1 LDGKKVVELG
11 PNGEKRFGY
20 VYVNGIRLAKQYL
33 SSGSSTVEWH
43 HTNPGLNS
51 WVTTAAERVPNRQQ
65 LDPDNAEVGSEDPW
79 AGTVQLEQ
87 PTYEKIKE
95 DEPLYIEGG
104 DPFDYVSG
112 YTLDGLPM
120 TRSQLNRILG
130 RQGPTR
136 LLLFDVYRVP
146 WELQGV
152 QSEWT
157 RSEYY
162 SHTFGILVP
171 EIPQNARRMS
181 KEEVKSFMD
190 DISQF
195 LSDNPQC
202 EAALKGVL
210 MELKKSTGHDAG
222 TIRDIIE
229 QFNKYGIVYDGGS
242 GGSNSVGTGIAGVL
256 AVGFSAYPTKTGSIL
271 TMIGEMIH
279 WAGMLPDLDW
289 AHSNKFPF
297 PDYERIGMPN
307 HFSDPIL
314 ASVGNQLGYVMTVE
328 QYRKTYS
335 EFSQRDIQRWDSD
348 FAASTLA
355 HGAIDNACLKEKNK
369 LLPKY
374 ANP

>member
-1 LDGKKVVELG
+1 
-11 PNGEKRFGY
+11 
-20 VYVNGIRLAKQYL
+20 
-33 SSGSSTVEWH
+33 
-43 HTNPGLNS
+43 
-51 WVTTAAERVPNRQQ
+51 
-65 LDPDNAEVGSEDPW
+65 
-79 AGTVQLEQ
+79 
-87 PTYEKIKE
+87 
-95 DEPLYIEGG
+95 
-104 DPFDYVSG
+104 
-112 YTLDGLPM
+112 
-120 TRSQLNRILG
+120 
-130 RQGPTR
+130 
-136 LLLFDVYRVP
+136 
-146 WELQGV
+146 
-152 QSEWT
+152 
-157 RSEYY
+157 
-162 SHTFGILVP
+162 
-171 EIPQNARRMS
+171 MS

-202 EAALKGVL
+202 EAALNGIL
-210 MELKKSTGHDAG
+210 TELKKSTGHDAG

-229 QFNKYGIVYDGGS
+229 QFNKYGIVYDAGS

-256 AVGFSAYPTKTGSIL
+256 AVSFSAYPTKTGSIL

-289 AHSNKFPF
+289 AYSNKFPF

-314 ASVGNQLGYVMTVE
+314 ASVGNELGYVMTVE

-335 EFSQRDIQRWDSD
+335 EFSQRDIQRWGSD